1 MLAITMWMQTRATHS
16 PSSRECG
23 DDGEGR
29 AYSAPLASR
38 FITSSS

>member
-1 MLAITMWMQTRATHS
+1 MRSTHPLSS
-16 PSSRECG
+16 PVRE
-23 DDGEGR
+23 DDTEDE